1 MTPSPHTKVTIRDL
15 RAEDYDE
22 LARLWDAAELPFHP
36 EGRDSRE
43 NVERELGSG
52 QADFFVMEVG
62 GKMVGAALCTNDG
75 RKGWINRLAVDP
87 KHRRT
92 GIASML
98 VKEAERRFDARGL
111 GISACLVHNDNPS
124 SIALFE
130 DLGYTLDSRVLYY
143 SKRKSDRI

>member
-1 MTPSPHTKVTIRDL
+1 MKPVKRSTCHNPNKLQTPVKKRS
-15 RAEDYDE
+15 EN
-22 LARLWDAAELPFHP
+22 
-36 EGRDSRE
+36 SRE

-98 VKEAERRFDARGL
+98 LAEAERRFDARGL

>member
-22 LARLWDAAELPFHP
+22 LVRLWDAAELPFHP

-98 VKEAERRFDARGL
+98 VEEAERRFDARGL

>member
-1 MTPSPHTKVTIRDL
+1 
-15 RAEDYDE
+15 
-22 LARLWDAAELPFHP
+22 
-36 EGRDSRE
+36 
-43 NVERELGSG
+43 
-52 QADFFVMEVG
+52 MEVG

-87 KHRRT
+87 KHRRI

>member
-1 MTPSPHTKVTIRDL
+1 MTPSPRRKVTIRDL

-87 KHRRT
+87 KHRRI

-124 SIALFE
+124 SVALFE
-130 DLGYTLDSRVLYY
+130 DLGYTLDGRVLYY

>member
-1 MTPSPHTKVTIRDL
+1 MTPPPRRKVTIRDL

-124 SIALFE
+124 SVALFE
-130 DLGYTLDSRVLYY
+130 DLGYTLDGRVLYY
-143 SKRKSDRI
+143 SKRKSDRV